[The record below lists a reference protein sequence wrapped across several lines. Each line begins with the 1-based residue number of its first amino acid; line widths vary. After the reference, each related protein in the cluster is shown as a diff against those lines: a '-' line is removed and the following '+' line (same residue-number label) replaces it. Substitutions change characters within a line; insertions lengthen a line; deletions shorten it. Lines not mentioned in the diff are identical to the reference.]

1 MLGNSAGRRI
11 IQYLD
16 SSAGIVQPTRIVC
29 CAHDEPELALT
40 AAAAPKAR
48 IHFETVRI
56 VPTPL
61 PRRRRRHPTRPR
73 QMFHGSNNQASHAG
87 RAVSSWD
94 TPCMVMQRRAA
105 SRSDRWRQ
113 PMAEASKTNPQGVER
128 LGYLGLG
135 LMGTPMSRRLLN
147 AGHQVTVWNRSEGKM
162 AALVEAGAR
171 RAAIPRDLMESS
183 DIVFMCVT
191 DAAAVEEVIFGP
203 ASISTAPGAG
213 KLVVDFSSIHPDA
226 ARDLA
231 TRLSAANGA
240 GWIDAPVSGGTKGA
254 EEGTLAIMAG
264 GKASDI
270 ERVRPYVLAMARR
283 FTHMCPT
290 GAGQTTKLCNQV
302 IVGCAMA
309 VLAEATR
316 LAVNAGID
324 ASRLPEAL
332 AGGFADSIPL
342 QLFVPRM
349 VQGIHSPPLGHIATM
364 LKDLDTVADVAQ
376 TTSTPV
382 PMASLAGQ
390 LFRLAKAAR
399 GADADAL
406 EIYKLSAGSTE
417 PSTGS

>member
-1 MLGNSAGRRI
+1 MA
-11 IQYLD
+11 
-16 SSAGIVQPTRIVC
+16 
-29 CAHDEPELALT
+29 DES
-40 AAAAPKAR
+40 KAN
-48 IHFETVRI
+48 
-56 VPTPL
+56 
-61 PRRRRRHPTRPR
+61 PRGT
-73 QMFHGSNNQASHAG
+73 
-87 RAVSSWD
+87 
-94 TPCMVMQRRAA
+94 
-105 SRSDRWRQ
+105 
-113 PMAEASKTNPQGVER
+113 EK

-135 LMGTPMSRRLLN
+135 LMGTPMTRRLLK
-147 AGHQVTVWNRSEGKM
+147 AGYQVAIWNRSEGKV
-162 AALVEAGAR
+162 APLVAAGAKR
-171 RAAIPRDLMESS
+171 VMTPRDVLVNS

-191 DAAAVEEVIFGP
+191 DATAVEEVIFGP
-203 ASISTAPGAG
+203 EGLAAAPGVG

-231 TRLSAANGA
+231 ARLKEANGA

-264 GKASDI
+264 GEADNI
-270 ERVRPYVLAMARR
+270 ERVRPYVLSMARR
-283 FTHMCPT
+283 FTHMGPT

-324 ASRLPEAL
+324 ANRLPEAL

-349 VQGIHSPPLGHIATM
+349 VQGIHNPPLGHIATM

-376 TTSTPV
+376 ATSTPV

-399 GADADAL
+399 GAEADAL
-406 EIYKLSAGSTE
+406 EIYKLSATE
-417 PSTGS
+417 HRSGAS